1 MKQKAPVPVTVLTGF
16 LGAGKT
22 TLLNHIL
29 TQNHG
34 YKCALIINEFGA
46 VSIDNQIVVGADEE
60 VVELNNGCLCCRVRG
75 DLIKSLE
82 NLFNKPRRFD
92 YIIVETTGLADP
104 SPIAQ
109 TFGLPDLRDKVRLDG
124 IVTVID
130 ARHIEKELMDTPEA
144 KPQIGFADVLL
155 LNKTDLVSPEE
166 LERVEARIRRINPLA
181 KLHRTERSKIDV
193 GLILNVKAREVLAPL
208 NLPKKSGLSLTSD
221 GPALSAD
228 AAHHH
233 HHDESVGSFYFT
245 DDRPLDMKKTEA
257 WLSEVLTDFGENIY
271 RSKGVL
277 NIKGS
282 AKRIV
287 FQAVQQMSEAAPDR
301 LWNLGEQKTTQLVF
315 IGKDLDGEK
324 LKQGFEGCIA
334 N

>member
-1 MKQKAPVPVTVLTGF
+1 MKQKAPVPATVLTGF

-22 TLLNHIL
+22 TLLSHIL

-34 YKCALIINEFGA
+34 YRCALIINEFGA

-82 NLFNKPRRFD
+82 NLFNKAKRFD
-92 YIIVETTGLADP
+92 YLIIETTGLADP

-166 LERVEARIRRINPLA
+166 LERIEARIRRINPIA
-181 KLHRTERSKIDV
+181 KLHRTERSKVDV
-193 GLILNVKAREVLAPL
+193 GLILNIKAREVLAPL
-208 NLPKKSGLSLTSD
+208 NIPKKSGLTLTSD

-228 AAHHH
+228 AAHDHV
-233 HHDESVGSFYFT
+233 HDESVGSFYFA

-257 WLSEVLTDFGENIY
+257 WLSDVLSGFGENIY

-277 NIKGS
+277 NVKGS

-287 FQAVQQMSEAAPDR
+287 FQAVQQMCEAAPDR
-301 LWNLGEQKTTQLVF
+301 LWNVGEHKSTQLVF
-315 IGKDLDGEK
+315 IGKDLDGAK
-324 LKQGFEGCIA
+324 LKEGFESCIA